1 MSALA
6 SEIILCIPHNDAKNM
21 GVISV
26 ETLKSGSDVLF
37 ILLGAIMV
45 LAMHAGFAFLELG
58 TVRKKNQVNALV
70 KILVDFAVS
79 TIAYFFIGYSIAY
92 GVNFFS
98 GAELLAEKNGYELV
112 KFFFLLTFAAAIPA
126 IISGGIAE
134 RAKFNPQLIATF
146 ILVGFVYPFFEG
158 IAWNQHYGIQA
169 WIKGLTGEEF
179 HDFAGSIVVHAVGG
193 WIALPAIILL
203 GARRGRYTKEGHI
216 AAHPPSSIPFLALG
230 AWILAVGWFGFN
242 VMSAQTIDKV
252 SGLVAMNSLMA
263 MVGGTLAAW
272 VIGRNDPGF
281 TYNGPLAGLVAVCAG
296 SDLMHPLGA
305 LVVGLIAGGLFV
317 YMFTLVQNRWKIDD
331 VLGVWPLHGL
341 CGLWGGLAAGIFG
354 AKALGGMGGVTF
366 LGQLIG
372 SVLGVGIALLGGIV
386 VYGLLKLFLGIRM
399 SHEEEYDG
407 ADLSIHRISSTPDR
421 EPNW

>member
-1 MSALA
+1 
-6 SEIILCIPHNDAKNM
+6 
-21 GVISV
+21 
-26 ETLKSGSDVLF
+26 
-37 ILLGAIMV
+37 MV

-92 GVNFFS
+92 GVDFFS

-146 ILVGFVYPFFEG
+146 ILVGFIYPFFEG

-179 HDFAGSIVVHAVGG
+179 HDFAGSVVVHAVGG

-272 VIGRNDPGF
+272 VVGRNDPGF

-296 SDLMHPLGA
+296 SDLMHPMGA
-305 LVVGLIAGGLFV
+305 LVVGLIAGALFV

-354 AKALGGMGGVTF
+354 AKALGGIGGVSF

-372 SVLGVGIALLGGIV
+372 SGLGVAIALIGGFA
-386 VYGLLKLFLGIRM
+386 VYGLLKVVLGIRM
-399 SHEEEYDG
+399 THEEEYDG